1 MKKLLIAFAL
11 VLFTV
16 TSFAQ
21 RRHLNRKPEKIKV
34 ALNKYN
40 DNIDN
45 RMKGPNGEVIY
56 IGPNGGRYYMKNGKK
71 IYVEYKG
78 NKK

>member
-1 MKKLLIAFAL
+1 MKKLMIAF
-11 VLFTV
+11 VLLLTV
-16 TSFAQ
+16 FSSFAQ
-21 RRHLNRKPEKIKV
+21 RRHGDRRQQKIKT
-34 ALNKYN
+34 ALTKYN

-45 RMKGPNGEVIY
+45 RMKGPKGEVIY
-56 IGPNGGRYYMKNGKK
+56 IGQNGGRYYVKNGKR

>member
-1 MKKLLIAFAL
+1 MKKLLIVFAL
-11 VLFTV
+11 VIFTA
-16 TSFAQ
+16 TAFAQ
-21 RRHLNRKPEKIKV
+21 RRHFNRKQEKVKV

-56 IGPNGGRYYMKNGKK
+56 IGPNGGRYYMKNGNKV
-71 IYVEYKG
+71 YVEYKG

>member
-1 MKKLLIAFAL
+1 MKKLMIAFVLLLL
-11 VLFTV
+11 VSS
-16 TSFAQ
+16 SFAQ
-21 RRHLNRKPEKIKV
+21 RRHPNKRPQKVKV
-34 ALNKYN
+34 ALTRYN

>member
-1 MKKLLIAFAL
+1 MKKLITVLIL
-11 VLFTV
+11 LLFIAS
-16 TSFAQ
+16 SFAQ
-21 RRHLNRKPEKIKV
+21 RRHINKREAKIKS

-45 RMKGPNGEVIY
+45 RMKGPKGEVVY
-56 IGPNGGRYYMKNGKK
+56 IGPNDGRYYMKNGKK

>member
-1 MKKLLIAFAL
+1 MKKILIACVML
-11 VLFTV
+11 LFV
-16 TSFAQ
+16 FSSFAQ
-21 RRHLNRKPEKIKV
+21 RRHLNIRQQRVKV
-34 ALNKYN
+34 ALTKYN

-45 RMKGPNGEVIY
+45 RMKGPNVEVIY
-56 IGPNGGRYYMKNGKK
+56 IGPNGGRYYMKNGKR